1 MHDLCTL
8 RPYRLCASHDTGE
21 SEMTAEGQAGKQAEP
36 EPHPLRPL
44 QPGDHDALREIYLE
58 AVQHA
63 DPAVYSPAQCR
74 AWSHWA
80 DQLQGSLQRG
90 QGLVSCGDDGH
101 AEAFG
106 LRDPADRIALLY
118 CRPRSQRQGRARQL
132 LRALERQALDGGC
145 RSLRT
150 EASLLSQPLFSAE
163 GWQVSWREALLIE
176 GVPFRRFRMHKQ
188 LQAN

>member
-1 MHDLCTL
+1 M
-8 RPYRLCASHDTGE
+8 GE
-21 SEMTAEGQAGKQAEP
+21 SDMNAEVQPGKQAKP
-36 EPHPLRPL
+36 EPHALRPL
-44 QPGDHDALREIYLE
+44 HPADHDDLREIYLE

-74 AWSHWA
+74 AWSRWA

-90 QGLVSCGDDGH
+90 HGLVSCAADGR
-101 AEAFG
+101 AEAFA

-118 CRPRSQRQGRARQL
+118 CRPRSQRQGRGRQL
-132 LRALERQALDGGC
+132 LRALEQQALDAGC
-145 RSLRT
+145 RRLRT

>member
-8 RPYRLCASHDTGE
+8 RRTG
-21 SEMTAEGQAGKQAEP
+21 MQADLKTHG
-36 EPHPLRPL
+36 LRPV
-44 QPGDHDALREIYLE
+44 QPADHDALREIYLE

-63 DPAVYSPAQCR
+63 EPALYSAAQCR
-74 AWSHWA
+74 AWSRWA
-80 DQLQGSLQRG
+80 DQLRGSLQRG
-90 QGLVSCGDDGH
+90 QGLVSCAADGR

-118 CRPRSQRQGRARQL
+118 CHPRSQRQGRARQL
-132 LRALERQALDGGC
+132 LRALERQALAAGC
-145 RSLRT
+145 SHLRT

-163 GWQVSWREALLIE
+163 GWRVSWREALLIE

-188 LQAN
+188 LRAN